1 MRSPMPTLTMAATS
15 TTPETLRALDDLVNG
30 LPEGPAR
37 EAMLAVAETLRSGRD
52 IIIAGA
58 DDAVTPSQAAK
69 VLGVSRAHL
78 YKVLDAGAL
87 PYTIVGNRDRRI
99 AMADLRDYSAKTEE
113 LRRQT
118 ARSAA
123 TSRTTRALAIDEM

>member
-1 MRSPMPTLTMAATS
+1 MPTLTMAATS